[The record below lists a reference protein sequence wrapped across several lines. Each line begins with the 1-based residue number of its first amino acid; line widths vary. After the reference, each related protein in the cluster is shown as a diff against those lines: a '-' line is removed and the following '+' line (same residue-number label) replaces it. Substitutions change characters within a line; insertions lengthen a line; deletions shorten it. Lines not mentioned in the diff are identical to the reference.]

1 MLSSH
6 CRGIG
11 PHLALRGESRDIS
24 RDVAGRFGCLSS
36 CNRDV
41 RELMLPQRSQAS
53 FQVAMGHLRIPL
65 ELLQGNRVSSQ
76 VEVGNSV
83 PLKLH

>member
-1 MLSSH
+1 
-6 CRGIG
+6 
-11 PHLALRGESRDIS
+11 
-24 RDVAGRFGCLSS
+24 
-36 CNRDV
+36 
-41 RELMLPQRSQAS
+41 MLPQGSQAS